1 MLRWYRCRLRVVPL
15 VGSPE
20 WPTGGEATRATV
32 DHPYAVAVP
41 DRLIFQL
48 GTNNWQRDGEFAP
61 GSGIL
66 HESHHHAYNALP
78 GVRCYSMYPSRR
90 QRFAEEDVH
99 VFPLEHDIPICE
111 SISPVSSYRWHAM
124 SEAEVD
130 AYRLRL
136 TNAVADWMDEIEAR
150 TGDQFSLAI
159 AHHAFMN
166 TVVLRDVNRRR
177 VARGRPRMTELCFAH
192 GTELKMFNNERR
204 ADDTEAFPLRFLP
217 FMQREKIFD
226 FADPEHGVDVAAS
239 ISLEQVDA
247 LLDVFP
253 EFPRE
258 HVVLSPNGYNQ
269 DVFLPLP
276 DGADRAAVLAGFF
289 TQPLDGSDDAPV
301 PIAPP
306 EGFDAVV
313 VFCGK
318 FADWKR
324 LDALLRAA
332 AVYEQD
338 ERRILTLVIGSGPP
352 EAQRDMHRLTT
363 ELGLRRTYFLGP
375 RGQDEL
381 ATLFACADVGCFPS
395 YREPF
400 GLVFVECMASGTP
413 VIGADSGGP
422 RDFVTPEVGAL
433 VPETDDRAVL
443 AASLVEAIRQALDA
457 DWKTTRGPVAAQ
469 YARNRFSVTGQ
480 VSHLLAEVDRL
491 TT

>member
-1 MLRWYRCRLRVVPL
+1 MSNL
-15 VGSPE
+15 
-20 WPTGGEATRATV
+20 
-32 DHPYAVAVP
+32 
-41 DRLIFQL
+41 LIFQL
-48 GTNNWQRDGEFAP
+48 GSNNWQRDGEFAP

-90 QRFAEEDVH
+90 QRFVEEDVH

-111 SISPVSSYRWHAM
+111 SVSPVSSYRWHSM
-124 SEAEVD
+124 GEAEVD

-177 VARGRPRMTELCFAH
+177 VAAGRPRMTLLCFAH

-204 ADDTEAFPLRFLP
+204 GDQPVEFPLRFLP

-226 FADPEHGVDVAAS
+226 FADPDHGVDVVAS
-239 ISLEQVDA
+239 ISVEQVEA

-258 HVVLSPNGYNQ
+258 RVVLSPNGYNQ
-269 DVFLPLP
+269 DVFLPPP
-276 DGADRAAVLAGFF
+276 DGTDRAAVLAGFV
-289 TQPLDGSDDAPV
+289 TQPLAGSELQPEPV
-301 PIAPP
+301 APP

-313 VFCGK
+313 AFCGK
-318 FADWKR
+318 FAGWKR

-332 AVYEQD
+332 AIYEQG

-352 EAQRDMHRLTT
+352 QAQRDLHELST
-363 ELGLRRTYFLGP
+363 ELGLHRTYFLGP
-375 RGQDEL
+375 RPQHEL
-381 ATLFACADVGCFPS
+381 ALLFGCADVGCFPS
-395 YREPF
+395 YQEPF
-400 GLVFVECMASGTP
+400 GLVFVECMACGTP

-422 RDFVTPEVGAL
+422 RDFVTSEVGIL
-433 VPETDDRAVL
+433 VPETTDPTAL
-443 AASLVEAIRQALDA
+443 AESLVEAIDQALTA
-457 DWKTTRGPVAAQ
+457 DWKSTRGPIAAQ
-469 YARNRFSVTGQ
+469 YVRNRFSVTGQ

-491 TT
+491 TS